1 MSRTALFH
9 ISGFALLLQS
19 FSSWNTNIFAPV
31 STPAKEI
38 HSLALFVLA
47 ITGGIFVVVGG
58 LLTYA
63 VIKFRRRANDDGRE
77 PAQVFGSTR
86 IESAWTLIPVLIVIV
101 LFLTTAQVI
110 HRIQDAVE
118 PPGTLNVTV
127 VGHRFWWEFRY
138 PQYGIITANELHVPV
153 SSAGMARPTFLKLLS
168 ADTDHS
174 FWVPRLAGKTE
185 AVPNRV
191 NYDWINP
198 LKTGLYVGQC
208 DLYCGVQHAHML
220 LRVYVQSPADFAE
233 WVHQQQQKAVV
244 DPAVSAGRAIF
255 DDTACIDCHAV
266 RGTPADGTFGP
277 DLTHLMSRSTIAA
290 GMLANTPENLR
301 RWVWDPDA
309 IKPGCLMPDMKLD
322 SQQVDEVVSYLTT
335 LR

>member
-1 MSRTALFH
+1 MFRAAIFH
-9 ISGFALLLQS
+9 IPAIVLLSQL
-19 FSSWNTNIFAPV
+19 FSSSNTNIFAPV
-31 STPAKEI
+31 STPAREI
-38 HSLALFVLA
+38 HSLALFVLS

-58 LLTYA
+58 LLAYA
-63 VIKFRRRANDDGRE
+63 VVKFRRRSNDDGRE

-86 IESAWTLIPVLIVIV
+86 IESAWTLIPVLIVII

-127 VGHRFWWEFRY
+127 VGHQFWWEFRY
-138 PQYGIITANELHVPV
+138 PQYGIITANELHVPL
-153 SSAGMARPTFLKLLS
+153 SNFSMARPTFLKLLS

-198 LKTGLYVGQC
+198 VKAGLYVGQC
-208 DLYCGVQHAHML
+208 NLYCGVQHAHML
-220 LRVYVQSPADFAE
+220 LRVYVQSPADFQA
-233 WVHQQQQKAVV
+233 WVRQQQQNAVE
-244 DPAVSAGRAIF
+244 DPAAASGRAIF
-255 DDTACIDCHAV
+255 ENTACIDCHTV

-301 RWVWDPDA
+301 RWVYDPGA
-309 IKPGCLMPDMKLD
+309 IKPGCEMPDMKLD